1 MTKATIT
8 WPPAKNSCAT
18 AKEIYFIIYIYIFLN
33 MYLQR
38 QDVFGYFNSLGAHDL

>member
-8 WPPAKNSCAT
+8 WPPAKIPARLQRR
-18 AKEIYFIIYIYIFLN
+18 FILLYIYIFLN